1 MLFGF
6 YQQDE
11 HKETVFGDRELTYEV
26 RRLKEFQQY
35 EFWVTA
41 STIIGE
47 GQSSIRV
54 PQAPISR
61 GEVSS
66 QIKFLLKVCK
76 YPLKPSKFVH
86 ITPCSSYCLIIYLL
100 VPK

>member
-1 MLFGF
+1 MQRIIIFDF
-6 YQQDE
+6 HQQDE

-47 GQSSIRV
+47 GQSSIKV
-54 PQAPISR
+54 PQAPVSR
-61 GEVSS
+61 GEVS
-66 QIKFLLKVCK
+66 
-76 YPLKPSKFVH
+76 PLRWKA
-86 ITPCSSYCLIIYLL
+86 
-100 VPK
+100 